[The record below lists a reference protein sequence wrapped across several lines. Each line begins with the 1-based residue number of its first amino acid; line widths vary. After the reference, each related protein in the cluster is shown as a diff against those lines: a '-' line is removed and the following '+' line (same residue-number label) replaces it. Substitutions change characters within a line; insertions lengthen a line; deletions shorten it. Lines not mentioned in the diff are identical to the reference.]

1 MLCDPEPVFT
11 FDLATLTLH
20 QIPKR
25 FSVSKPIIRRGQVD
39 GVCIYFKAIFDEDIS
54 FSTGPDS
61 VKTHWPMLLLPDTV
75 RIYRVGEMFEMQVEV
90 PDLSEHLGWAW
101 QIDS

>member
-1 MLCDPEPVFT
+1 M
-11 FDLATLTLH
+11 
-20 QIPKR
+20 
-25 FSVSKPIIRRGQVD
+25 SKPIIRRGQVD

-61 VKTHWPMLLLPDTV
+61 VKTHWPMLLYRTPV
-75 RIYRVGEMFEMQVEV
+75 RIYRAGETFEMQVEV
-90 PDLSEHLGWAW
+90 PDLSEHVGWAW